1 MLCRH
6 FNFTLVFVWIALLS
20 ACNPGTST
28 VIPPD
33 TSEASTPTIS
43 PRQPTDTPDVQ
54 ALIDAATLY
63 RTDFE
68 TGYPLEL
75 YDWSALWQVQ
85 DETDSNKIFCNQISD
100 YWLSFWFGLDE
111 WENYAISLRVKF
123 LSDNPDQ
130 GAEAYIRINSSMDGY
145 RAGIY
150 NNEWAAIGYYPPS
163 VELDGASVT
172 IEQDEWYQIQVRFVG
187 EELEYFLNDDL
198 VLQVSDNR
206 RDSGRAGFGAAPNT
220 EVCVDDILVW
230 GLDENGIPLE
240 DPGDLV
246 LEPYDGTVYSI
257 QEKVDNRRTIPV
269 FYPWSSNCEHLS
281 EFYFDCDTEETP
293 YGLVWIGAGLAQ
305 DLESTQPAVS
315 AAQKALMQSDG
326 DTLYLISE
334 QWHYWYPGWRTL
346 SPDSPFYLDEVYQ
359 PHIGSE
365 YDQTLMIN
373 FTHPEWPGLLAE
385 KALNFK
391 LAGFDGMM
399 LDWWHNGAGNG
410 RSEEVVEAA
419 RIAISKA
426 IRMRVGDDF
435 ILMGNVNW
443 GVDDPTAMYLTGVF
457 LELWKEDPSAGYALT
472 YSEENPDV
480 WIPSIERMEDLLIYW
495 DTHLLWPKI
504 IAFEPWKITTGD
516 YIADR
521 YTEENYQYAKLF
533 AAMAVVIPENG
544 YILYADNNDDW
555 DGGDHQHA
563 YYDFYLTDFG
573 KPISD
578 MVPVVDGVAYKL
590 FERGLIAYN
599 RTTSEIVVRIPNVKQ
614 FTIGPLEGLF
624 LEGDFKWP

>member
-1 MLCRH
+1 MRSGYSSFAVVCL
-6 FNFTLVFVWIALLS
+6 WIALLS
-20 ACNPGTST
+20 GCTPGRST
-28 VIPPD
+28 PETPGATAV
-33 TSEASTPTIS
+33 ATPTIDL
-43 PRQPTDTPDVQ
+43 PQPTDTPDVQ
-54 ALIDAATLY
+54 AQIEAATLLSI
-63 RTDFE
+63 DFE
-68 TGYPLEL
+68 TGFPFEL
-75 YDWSALWQVQ
+75 YDWSESWQVQ
-85 DETDSNKIFCNQISD
+85 NESDSNAVFCSQISD
-100 YWLSFWFGLDE
+100 DWSSFLFGLDE
-111 WENYAISLRVKF
+111 WENYALSLRAKF
-123 LSDNPDQ
+123 LSDNPNQ
-130 GAEAYIRINSSMDGY
+130 GAEAYVRINSSIDGY
-145 RAGIY
+145 RASIF
-150 NNEWAAIGYYPPS
+150 NNEWAAVGYYPPAS
-163 VELDGASVT
+163 QLGGASVQ
-172 IEQDEWYQIQVRFVG
+172 IEQNEWIQFQVQFVG
-187 EELEYFLNDDL
+187 EELEYFLNDEL
-198 VLQVSDNR
+198 VLQVRDDR

-230 GLDENGIPLE
+230 GLDENGIPLV

-246 LEPYDGTVYSI
+246 VEPYDGTVYSI
-257 QEKVDNRRTIPV
+257 QEKVDNKRTIPV

-281 EFYFDCDTEETP
+281 EFYFDCDTEDTP

-315 AAQKALMQSDG
+315 APQRILMQSDG

-365 YDQTLMIN
+365 YDQTLVIN
-373 FTHPEWPGLLAE
+373 FTHPEWPALMAE

-391 LAGFDGMM
+391 IAGFDGMM

-419 RIAISKA
+419 RVAISKA

-443 GVDDPTAMYLTGVF
+443 GVDDPTAQYLSGVF
-457 LELWKEDPSAGYALT
+457 LELWKSEPAEGYALT
-472 YSEENPDV
+472 YSEENEFG
-480 WIPSIERMEDLLIYW
+480 WNPSIERMEDLLIYW

-504 IAFEPWKITTGD
+504 IAFEPWKITTDD
-516 YIADR
+516 YVADR
-521 YTEENYQYAKLF
+521 YTEENLRYARLF

-578 MVPVVDGVAYKL
+578 MVTVVDGMAYKR

-599 RTTSEIVVRIPNVKQ
+599 RTTSEVVVRLPYGKQ
-614 FTIGPLEGLF
+614 FTIGPLQGLF
-624 LEGDFKWP
+624 LEGYFE